1 MNSKKRKGI
10 LIFIGMLLFLFYSP
24 IAYFKAHTN
33 IETQNSINEKN
44 INGST
49 TKIDTHSKGISWSVK
64 ETTLKND
71 SRFKV
76 NLSSVL
82 NLGIYTKIKK
92 KISLERM
99 VNNELIK
106 TVVIIESEIWGLGRL
121 SLKKNN
127 LNNSIKTRIDQ
138 IYSET

>member
-44 INGST
+44 INGSN
-49 TKIDTHSKGISWSVK
+49 TKIDTYSKGISWSVK

-92 KISLERM
+92 KNFS
-99 VNNELIK
+99 
-106 TVVIIESEIWGLGRL
+106 
-121 SLKKNN
+121 
-127 LNNSIKTRIDQ
+127 
-138 IYSET
+138 

>member
-1 MNSKKRKGI
+1 
-10 LIFIGMLLFLFYSP
+10 
-24 IAYFKAHTN
+24 
-33 IETQNSINEKN
+33 
-44 INGST
+44 
-49 TKIDTHSKGISWSVK
+49 
-64 ETTLKND
+64 
-71 SRFKV
+71 
-76 NLSSVL
+76 
-82 NLGIYTKIKK
+82 
-92 KISLERM
+92 M